1 MASVEDRAK
10 ALRTLKL
17 DYEEK
22 KEAAAEAQYE
32 FKTAQSE
39 LLEYMDANNVEGV
52 KTDGINFIPTKTVY
66 GQITDRKAFVEWAE
80 ENDPELL
87 EPKERKSVLN
97 ERARQLLDDGEEF
110 PEGMT
115 FRVEEY
121 VSQRSA

>member
-1 MASVEDRAK
+1 MTVEERAK
-10 ALRTLKL
+10 DLRAKKQ

-22 KEAAAEAQYE
+22 KEAADIAKME
-32 FKTAQSE
+32 FKQAQAE
-39 LLEYMDANNVEGV
+39 LLEYMDANDIEGV

-66 GQITDRKAFVEWAE
+66 GQITDRKTFIEWAE
-80 ENDPELL
+80 ENDDELI

-97 ERARQLLDDGEEF
+97 ERARQLIDDGEEF
-110 PEGMT
+110 PPGMG

>member
-1 MASVEDRAK
+1 MTVEERAK
-10 ALRTLKL
+10 DLREKKQ

-22 KEAAAEAQYE
+22 KEAADIAKME
-32 FKTAQSE
+32 FKQAQAE
-39 LLEYMDANNVEGV
+39 LLEYMDANDIEGV

-66 GQITDRKAFVEWAE
+66 GQITDRNAFIAWAE
-80 ENDPELL
+80 ENDDELI

-97 ERARQLLDDGEEF
+97 ERARQLIDDKEEF
-110 PEGMT
+110 PPGMG